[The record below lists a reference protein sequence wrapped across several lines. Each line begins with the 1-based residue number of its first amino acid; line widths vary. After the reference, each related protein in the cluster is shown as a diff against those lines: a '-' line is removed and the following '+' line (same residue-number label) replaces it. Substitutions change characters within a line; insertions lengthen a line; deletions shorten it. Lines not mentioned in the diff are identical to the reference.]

1 MKELVVI
8 DRPNSSFGEEIKK
21 TRTNLMYS
29 NLDDDMKVIMIT
41 SSIPNEGKSFI
52 ASNLAAAFAQAE
64 ENVLLID
71 CDLRKGR
78 LKKIFNIP
86 PEQKGLSDLLINKN
100 WKDEIKNH
108 INRTE
113 AKNLFLMVTGSY
125 PPNPS
130 ELLSSKRFEDLLNV
144 LKNKYK
150 LIILDCPPVVGLND
164 AMVLGKKSDRC
175 VLVANTEIV
184 SMEVLEQSKAEL
196 EKVGI
201 KITGIILNEIENKN
215 KRYKYNYNYKYY
227 NRYYRDE

>member
-8 DRPNSSFGEEIKK
+8 DKPNSSFGEEIKK
-21 TRTNLMYS
+21 TRTNLMFS
-29 NLDDDMKVIMIT
+29 NLDDDMKVVMIT
-41 SSIPNEGKSFI
+41 SSIPGEGKSFI

-100 WKDEIKNH
+100 WQEEINNY

-113 AKNLFLMVTGSY
+113 IKNLFLMVTGSY

-130 ELLSSKRFEDLLNV
+130 ELLSSKRFEDLLNQ
-144 LKNKYK
+144 LKKIYK
-150 LIILDCPPVVGLND
+150 LIIIDCPPIVGLND
-164 AMVLGKKSDRC
+164 AMVLARKSDRC
-175 VLVANTEIV
+175 ILVANTQKV
-184 SMEVLEQSKAEL
+184 SMEVLEESKAEL

-201 KITGIILNEIENKN
+201 KITGIVLNETETKN
-215 KRYKYNYNYKYY
+215 NKYY
-227 NRYYRDE
+227 YGHYYRDE